1 MVKILSMIFIKDY
14 RNYSNTEV
22 RYRYG
27 ILCSILAIIL
37 NIFLGIVKFFV
48 GTLTGSISITAD
60 AVNNFTD
67 AISSALT
74 FLGFKLSA
82 KKPDSE
88 HPFGHGRMEYV
99 TAIVISG
106 LIIFVGL
113 ESLKESVIGV
123 IEQVKYY
130 ISPETYPTP
139 ATMEFSYVAI
149 FILVI
154 SILVKIYM
162 ALFMKDIGKK
172 IDSSVMKATGADA
185 MGDTIGTSLAL
196 ICMLIFK
203 FTGLNLDAYAGLIV
217 SAFIIKAGIESVK
230 ETLQK
235 ILGTTADPQLVEK
248 IKKTVFQYPEVL
260 GIHDMIVHDYGPGR
274 FMVSLHA
281 EFDGNRDIYLLHD
294 ITDRIEDELSKKF
307 SCVAVVHLDPI
318 DISDENLASAKEF
331 IKNVVFNI
339 SEKLTVHDIRLVPG
353 VTHTNIIFD
362 IVVPLDFHIKNDELV
377 KMINENVKSERPD
390 CNCVIQIDKP
400 YV

>member
-1 MVKILSMIFIKDY
+1 MRK
-14 RNYSNTEV
+14 
-22 RYRYG
+22 
-27 ILCSILAIIL
+27 
-37 NIFLGIVKFFV
+37 
-48 GTLTGSISITAD
+48 
-60 AVNNFTD
+60 
-67 AISSALT
+67 
-74 FLGFKLSA
+74 
-82 KKPDSE
+82 
-88 HPFGHGRMEYV
+88 
-99 TAIVISG
+99 
-106 LIIFVGL
+106 
-113 ESLKESVIGV
+113 
-123 IEQVKYY
+123 
-130 ISPETYPTP
+130 
-139 ATMEFSYVAI
+139 
-149 FILVI
+149 
-154 SILVKIYM
+154 
-162 ALFMKDIGKK
+162 
-172 IDSSVMKATGADA
+172 
-185 MGDTIGTSLAL
+185 
-196 ICMLIFK
+196 
-203 FTGLNLDAYAGLIV
+203 
-217 SAFIIKAGIESVK
+217 
-230 ETLQK
+230 
-235 ILGTTADPQLVEK
+235 K

-318 DISDENLASAKEF
+318 DISDENLASVKEF